1 MYRLFGSRIAYRVL
15 LLSAVGMLTTA
26 MSFIAAP
33 AAHASTSV
41 GCTFYS
47 PSVSWTSPRPRLVN
61 WSAVTFCNTVVAY
74 QAVLQSTL
82 FFDSGGQSFA
92 IAEGTHPAGSPSY
105 QITTTGSGSPAYGGS
120 FHVRH
125 QSTVTLAPGQGSF
138 DGFNG
143 NCFISNFNQSLTCTE
158 NSSEFNLVGDP
169 LVNQGGVVNGVNYD
183 ANDIHPG
190 TTVAIFGANFI
201 PADSV
206 IVVQDG
212 NPISIGAGSA
222 WWYDSS
228 GQINATLPTSLHAGG
243 ASVYVQTSVG
253 QNTNVVAITIQ
264 P

>member
-1 MYRLFGSRIAYRVL
+1 VL
-15 LLSAVGMLTTA
+15 LLSAVGILTTA

-82 FFDSGGQSFA
+82 FFDSGGQSFP
-92 IAEGTHPAGSPSY
+92 IAEGNHPAGSPSY

-158 NSSEFNLVGDP
+158 NSSEFNLIGDP
-169 LVNQGGVVNGVNYD
+169 LINQGGVVNGVNYD

-206 IVVQDG
+206 VVVQDG

-253 QNTNVVAITIQ
+253 QNTNVVAITISRRR
-264 P
+264 